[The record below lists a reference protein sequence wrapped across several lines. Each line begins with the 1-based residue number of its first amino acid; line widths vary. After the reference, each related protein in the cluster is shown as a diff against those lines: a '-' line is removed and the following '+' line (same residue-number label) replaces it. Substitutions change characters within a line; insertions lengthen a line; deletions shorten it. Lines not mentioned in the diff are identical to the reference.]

1 MRNRSRLANILRILF
16 DLELK
21 AAMLALVAMML
32 VVVADVFMRYAFNA
46 PIRGSYDIVE
56 ICLVIFVFYGV
67 PSVIAERQDILIDL
81 IDGFVPR
88 KFVRLMSSL
97 AAVLAAAVLVFIFWS
112 MLRPASDAFRYGD
125 TKLELNLPVW
135 IIWAIALTGFAGAI
149 LAALCV
155 ALGADAPVPV
165 RRDEEGAGFE

>member
-1 MRNRSRLANILRILF
+1 MRTTSYLTKILRVIF

-56 ICLVIFVFYGV
+56 VCLVVFVFFGV
-67 PSVIAERQDILIDL
+67 PSVIAQRQEIVIDL
-81 IDGFVPR
+81 IDGLAPR
-88 KFVRLMSSL
+88 KFVRLLSSVAAIFT
-97 AAVLAAAVLVFIFWS
+97 AAVLIFIFWS
-112 MLRPASDAFRYGD
+112 MLRPATDAYRYGD

-149 LAALCV
+149 LAAISI
-155 ALGADAPVPV
+155 ALGAHQPETAPTH
-165 RRDEEGAGFE
+165 EKGAGFE